1 MANRMVDNKKV
12 MSTEKNNQR
21 ILSVNDLD
29 KLQKEFFLMYD
40 PDYWLYRMSLLKNT
54 HDEFDGVRNNL
65 TKNIIDAD
73 EETFKRVIRTELHF
87 LYFQM
92 TETLFEII
100 FALTEQD
107 NRNLWLALT
116 FSNEKSTGFY
126 SDTYNKIEKLT
137 FSSEIFTRK
146 IQIEIS
152 GMEIE
157 VPFLRWLFYF
167 VYPTSLDDAGWKK
180 NLENIQKLL
189 LSFARDFT
197 DRGEYN
203 AYKHSLRFYN
213 VPFSMS
219 IGLTGQNNVSHLG
232 SSDDCITFLEER
244 KKKDGDGKMVKTG
257 QVARTQKPFDFE
269 RDYTMCVLI
278 HSMIKN
284 LVHTRKYSLL
294 PEFQGKNFDM
304 TNFVDLDFSK
314 TMPRTTISKASFAI

>member
-1 MANRMVDNKKV
+1 

-29 KLQKEFFLMYD
+29 KLQKEFYQMYD
-40 PDYWLYRMSLLKNT
+40 PDYWLYRMLLLKNA
-54 HDEFDGVRNNL
+54 HDEFDDVRNNL

-146 IQIEIS
+146 IQIEVS
-152 GMEIE
+152 GKEIE

-219 IGLTGQNNVSHLG
+219 IGLTGRNNVSHLG

-244 KKKDGDGKMVKTG
+244 KKKDGDENRC
-257 QVARTQKPFDFE
+257 QVPF
-269 RDYTMCVLI
+269 LQ
-278 HSMIKN
+278 N
-284 LVHTRKYSLL
+284 LH
-294 PEFQGKNFDM
+294 
-304 TNFVDLDFSK
+304 
-314 TMPRTTISKASFAI
+314 ISIQ